1 MQNLY
6 RYSSS
11 LITDSDLRFKR
22 YLFNQIDWNDRL
34 IGITGARGIG
44 KTTLLLQ
51 RIKQSFGTSE
61 EALYVSLDNFY
72 FLKKSLFELAEEFS
86 VNGGKFLF
94 IDEVHRYPTWSSEIK
109 NIYDTFRNLKIVFSG
124 SSALQIFKAE
134 GDLSRRASMYKLSS
148 MSLREY
154 IELAHNVVFQSYT
167 LSELV
172 EHHIDI
178 ASEITTRIKPL
189 PIFKDYLKGGS
200 YPFYLGSSAS
210 FHQRLLS
217 TVNVIIE
224 NDLMAIEHFS
234 YTTLVHLRRL
244 LALIADS
251 VPFKPNISELS
262 RKTGISR
269 DILLRLIDLLEKSE
283 LLISLRQDSS
293 PTGYLTKP
301 EKIYLN
307 NTSLLYSLT
316 LNQNPETGTL
326 RETFFVNQLRENHLV
341 NLPKKGDFIVEGK
354 FVFEV
359 GGRNKTAQ
367 QIADLSE
374 AFIVQDDIEV
384 GYRNRIPLWLFGF
397 LY

>member
-72 FLKKSLFELAEEFS
+72 FLKKSLFDLAEEFS

-154 IELAHNVVFQSYT
+154 IELAHNVEFQSYT
-167 LSELV
+167 LSELL

-359 GGRNKTAQ
+359 GGRNKTTQ

>member
-154 IELAHNVVFQSYT
+154 IELAHNEVFQSYT
-167 LSELV
+167 LSELL

-359 GGRNKTAQ
+359 GGRNKTTQ

>member
-51 RIKQSFGTSE
+51 HIKQSFGTSE

-167 LSELV
+167 LSELL

-283 LLISLRQDSS
+283 LLISLRQDSF

-359 GGRNKTAQ
+359 GGRSKTAQ